1 MRVKIITLLVFIICC
16 GSVQTARSE
25 KLSIANFLD
34 SGLTGW
40 DNKVFSDTTSY
51 QLIEL
56 NENNKKTVLLA
67 ESRNSASAIVKKIR
81 VDLKKYPYLN
91 WRWKIRNRLS
101 TKDEKVKSGDDYAAR
116 IYVVIDGG
124 FLPWKTKAVN
134 YVWANQAAKGSTWP
148 NAFAGKNVI
157 MLAIRNK
164 NDKTETWYQE
174 KRNVYDDLKQLFG
187 NEIQFIDAVALMTDT
202 DNSHGQ
208 ASSYY
213 GDIYFSSD

>member
-1 MRVKIITLLVFIICC
+1 MLCC

-25 KLSIANFLD
+25 KLSIANFSD

-51 QLIEL
+51 QLVKAD
-56 NENNKKTVLLA
+56 KKMVLLA
-67 ESRNSASAIVKKIR
+67 ESRNSASAIVRKIR

-91 WRWKIRNRLS
+91 WSWKIRNRLS
-101 TKDEKVKSGDDYAAR
+101 PQDEKVKSGDDYAAR
-116 IYVVIDGG
+116 IYVVVDGG

-134 YVWANQAAKGSTWP
+134 YVWANLAAKGSTWP

-157 MLAIRNK
+157 MLALKNK
-164 NDKTETWYQE
+164 NDKTETWYPE
-174 KRNVYDDLKQLFG
+174 KRNVYDDLQQFFG
-187 NEIQFIDAVALMTDT
+187 KEIQFIDAVALMTDT

-208 ASSYY
+208 AISYY
-213 GDIYFSSD
+213 GNIYFSSD